1 MSIARSLRR
10 ARLAAFAVLVAAL
23 PALADVA
30 AWDQA
35 RATGIAKQLADAS
48 DAFEQAARKEPG
60 LAQVGSGSAEAGYGV
75 GQKARILKEQSR
87 TLAGHLE
94 KGKGHADTKNAWRG
108 LKEVADDVAEDAQ
121 RSELSEPTLDAW
133 AKVADLMR
141 QLAPYYDAKAL
152 TP

>member
-1 MSIARSLRR
+1 MARTRSLTR
-10 ARLAAFAVLVAAL
+10 AALAAVVLSLVAL
-23 PALADVA
+23 PALADLA

-48 DAFEQAARKEPG
+48 DAFEQAVRKEPG
-60 LAQVGSGSAEAGYGV
+60 MDQVGSGTAEAGFGV
-75 GQKARILKEQSR
+75 VQRSRVLKEQSQ

-94 KGKGHADTKNAWRG
+94 KGKGHDDTRNEWRG
-108 LKEVADDVAEDAQ
+108 LKEVADDLTEDAQ

>member
-1 MSIARSLRR
+1 MSTARSLRR
-10 ARLAAFAVLVAAL
+10 ALLAAFVVPVAAL
-23 PALADVA
+23 PALADLA

-35 RATGIAKQLADAS
+35 RVTSLAKQLADSS
-48 DAFEQAARKEPG
+48 DAFEQAIRKEPG
-60 LAQVGSGSAEAGYGV
+60 LGQVGSGSAEMGFGV
-75 GQKARILKEQSR
+75 GQKARVLKEQSL

-94 KGKGHADTKNAWRG
+94 TGKGHDETKNAWRG
-108 LKEVADDVAEDAQ
+108 LKEIADDVAEDAQ
-121 RSELSEPTLDAW
+121 RSELSEPALDAW